1 MLFSS
6 LSRRTIIL
14 ALAGGLLLVSA
25 LGKGQRI
32 WAFVIPPLKPQ
43 AAPSVVPASP
53 ASRHEPAV
61 RPAASVAAPAARP
74 PLTHE
79 DLSGCRPGQDISC
92 TVIRETAGGFIVWT
106 RAYRDGSQ
114 AAVIPA
120 PSVSGEGK
128 PGVCV
133 MPAAQALPTSVL
145 SRLPNGAPILD

>member
-6 LSRRTIIL
+6 LSRRTIITF
-14 ALAGGLLLVSA
+14 AASGLLLVSA
-25 LGKGQRI
+25 LGTGQRI
-32 WAFVIPPLKPQ
+32 WAFVVPPF
-43 AAPSVVPASP
+43 VPAVKPLVAPLP
-53 ASRHEPAV
+53 ATVQASAATRHEPAL
-61 RPAASVAAPAARP
+61 RRADPS
-74 PLTHE
+74 HE

-92 TVIRETAGGFIVWT
+92 TVIRETAAGFIVWT

-133 MPAAQALPTSVL
+133 MPAAQAVPTSVL

>member
-6 LSRRTIIL
+6 LSRRTIIF

-25 LGKGQRI
+25 LGRAQRI
-32 WAFVIPPLKPQ
+32 WAFVVPPVKPLAMPSPIQ
-43 AAPSVVPASP
+43 APSAAGHREPALHPAAPV
-53 ASRHEPAV
+53 
-61 RPAASVAAPAARP
+61 ARP

-79 DLSGCRPGQDISC
+79 ELSGCRPGQDISC
-92 TVIRETAGGFIVWT
+92 TVIRETAAGFIVWT

-133 MPAAQALPTSVL
+133 MPTAQSLPASVL